1 MRSSSLPRSD
11 RRWLP
16 VLLAAL
22 AALLPT
28 GARAAAASASTACN
42 APGSGAQL
50 LLSAGVLV
58 ISCLWQLAITTAVS
72 ELNHSPK
79 VVQWCTPQLPRRSLV
94 TLVGAGFT
102 SLGLVGD
109 ILIWSLVLQGLGLFP
124 SLKASFYFTAM
135 TFTTVGYGDVVLPE
149 CWHLLS
155 VAVAITGLMMSG
167 WSTALL
173 VFVVQHTMEMR
184 FNSQK
189 RR

>member
-1 MRSSSLPRSD
+1 M
-11 RRWLP
+11 P

-22 AALLPT
+22 AGLIPT
-28 GARAAAASASTACN
+28 GAKAAAAAATASAACN
-42 APGSGAQL
+42 APGSAAQL
-50 LLSAGVLV
+50 LLSACVLV

-72 ELNHSPK
+72 ELNHSPR
-79 VVQWCTPQLPRRSLV
+79 VVQWCTPHLPRRSLV
-94 TLVGAGFT
+94 TLIGAGLT
-102 SLGLVGD
+102 TLGLVGD
-109 ILIWSLVLQGLGLFP
+109 ILIWSLVLKGLQLFP

-155 VAVAITGLMMSG
+155 VAVAVTGLMMSG

-184 FNSQK
+184 FSNHKQH
-189 RR
+189 